1 MGGENERKGKERKGK
16 NKKKKIKKKGNF
28 DFLRY

>member
-1 MGGENERKGKERKGK
+1 MGGENERKGKERTGK